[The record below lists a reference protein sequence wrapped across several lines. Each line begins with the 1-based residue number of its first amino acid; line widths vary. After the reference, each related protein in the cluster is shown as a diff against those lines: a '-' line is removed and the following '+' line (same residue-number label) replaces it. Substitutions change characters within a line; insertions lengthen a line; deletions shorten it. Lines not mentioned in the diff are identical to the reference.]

1 MTFQTL
7 HESLRQEL
15 ARRIESGTLTGTA
28 LAKQVGFQQA
38 HISNFLN
45 RKRSLSLEGLD
56 RVLEA
61 QNLTV
66 DQLMPL
72 ELSAGA
78 ATANSGEQTEAI
90 PVVTPWAAMEE
101 PVVRAGSVIETIHVP
116 AFRLRDNRSRASTR
130 YSHWQRFVAV
140 RADQQQAAAMEPML
154 TAGSVVVLDRHYNSL
169 APYRGQQRTLYA
181 VRHGAGAGAGL
192 MLRFVEFDDDR
203 LVLRPLS
210 LEFPVAL
217 VPVRPKE
224 SPGDYIVGRVCLV
237 FSEL

>member
-1 MTFQTL
+1 MTFQEL

-15 ARRIESGTLTGTA
+15 SRRIESGTLTGTA
-28 LAKQVGFQQA
+28 LARQVGFQQA

-45 RKRSLSLEGLD
+45 RKRWLSLEGLD

-61 QNLTV
+61 QNLSV

-72 ELSAGA
+72 ELNA
-78 ATANSGEQTEAI
+78 AASNGNSGEQTEAI
-90 PVVTPWAAMEE
+90 PVVTPSAAMDD
-101 PVVRAGSVIETIHVP
+101 PVMRAGSVIETIHVP
-116 AFRLRDNRSRASTR
+116 AFRLRDNRSRPATR

-181 VRHGAGAGAGL
+181 VRHGSGL
-192 MLRFVEFDDDR
+192 MLRFVEYDDDR
-203 LVLRPLS
+203 LLLRPLS
-210 LEFPVAL
+210 LDFPVAL
-217 VPVRPKE
+217 VPLRPKE